1 LLVIRKL
8 AQERTG
14 EHMDKLVIDEELVD
28 NVVVLR
34 LHGIVDSGTA
44 QFLEDKFNDLVSS
57 NSVRIVADL
66 SDVNYISSAGWGIFV
81 GEIKGIRQRNGD
93 IKLASMHVDVRE
105 VFDLLE
111 FNTLLRPYNSTEEA
125 LAAFATHQNTRI
137 QNS

>member
-1 LLVIRKL
+1 
-8 AQERTG
+8 
-14 EHMDKLVIDEELVD
+14 MDKLVIDEDLVD

-93 IKLASMHVDVRE
+93 IKLASMHTDVRE

-111 FNTLLRPYNSTEEA
+111 FNTLLKPYISKEEA

-137 QNS
+137 QNT